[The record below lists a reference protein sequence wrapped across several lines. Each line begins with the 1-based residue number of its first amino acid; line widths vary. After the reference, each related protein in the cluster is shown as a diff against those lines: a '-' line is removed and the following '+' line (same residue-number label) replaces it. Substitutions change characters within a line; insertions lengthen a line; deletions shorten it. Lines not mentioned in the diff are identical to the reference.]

1 MTRKNFS
8 LAARTTSFALALQAV
23 AVFVLHQA
31 IRFA

>member
-8 LAARTTSFALALQAV
+8 LVARTAAFALSLQAV

>member
-8 LAARTTSFALALQAV
+8 LAARTAAFAISLQAIG
-23 AVFVLHQA
+23 ALVLHQA